1 MISVSFN
8 NKNNG
13 QKEKVKDKTPEI
25 VAKSPKRRKS
35 LTPKSPPIVSIS
47 KRSKVKKRKERKHT
61 KPISSSQNSNN
72 HHPHKN
78 IRKNDLKPIAFIDLD
93 KSPGKEVL
101 SSPKE
106 IIVLTDSENEGTR
119 KDNSSKDVMIIDDII
134 EDDQPPPESPPVP
147 PQPVLKFSI
156 SKKSNILP
164 FNLLHDHEEENAE
177 KEEGDDNDT
186 TEPTERHSN
195 DVYDPFNPTNS
206 KSNSP
211 THLQQI
217 LNDVSSSSDM
227 IKNRK
232 DSPLLEKSCLL
243 EENIISS
250 TNSIRIEKK
259 TTTPPPSTLLMIPS
273 SILNAKSAPFYDA
286 SFIDFKT
293 FKAPSPKI
301 IVHEKKTLNEEDEAT
316 PYSPSSEGYQYDS
329 APMEPESPKEHEV
342 SNDSCFNDDLKKKN
356 MPKNAG
362 TLSNFKSMQDM
373 QYGRKTATNKNEQ
386 NFFDTL
392 HPTQKSPATKRQSS
406 SSFLRSK
413 IKRYRNSLMDIDS
426 LKPPM
431 FNEKSTGK
439 GNISAFDR
447 IDRNLINIHKFYR

>member
-1 MISVSFN
+1 M
-8 NKNNG
+8 
-13 QKEKVKDKTPEI
+13 
-25 VAKSPKRRKS
+25 
-35 LTPKSPPIVSIS
+35 
-47 KRSKVKKRKERKHT
+47 
-61 KPISSSQNSNN
+61 
-72 HHPHKN
+72 
-78 IRKNDLKPIAFIDLD
+78 KPIAFIDLD
-93 KSPGKEVL
+93 KSPGKEVVL
-101 SSPKE
+101 QSPKE
-106 IIVLTDSENEGTR
+106 IIILTDSENEGTR
-119 KDNSSKDVMIIDDII
+119 KDNSSKDVMIVEDIVI
-134 EDDQPPPESPPVP
+134 ENPPPESPPLQQP
-147 PQPVLKFSI
+147 QQPVLKFSI

-164 FNLLHDHEEENAE
+164 FNLLHDHEDENAE
-177 KEEGDDNDT
+177 KEDEEGEQN
-186 TEPTERHSN
+186 EQIERHSN

-232 DSPLLEKSCLL
+232 DSPSMEKNCL

-259 TTTPPPSTLLMIPS
+259 SSTPPPLMIPS
-273 SILNAKSAPFYDA
+273 SLLNVKSVPFYDN
-286 SFIDFKT
+286 SFDFKT

-301 IVHEKKTLNEEDEAT
+301 VVVTQHEKKTLIEDDEAT
-316 PYSPSSEGYQYDS
+316 PYSPSSEGYQGYE

-356 MPKNAG
+356 MPKNVG

-373 QYGRKTATNKNEQ
+373 QYGRKPMNKNEQ

-392 HPTQKSPATKRQSS
+392 HPPQQKSPSTKRQSI
-406 SSFLRSK
+406 LRSK

-426 LKPPM
+426 LIKPPM
-431 FNEKSTGK
+431 FNEKSTAK
-439 GNISAFDR
+439 GNFQNFKFIHG
-447 IDRNLINIHKFYR
+447 NL